1 MMRARLTG
9 SAAVSLAALLATT
22 EAVAQDRRD
31 LMDRAV
37 ITPIPADRAQL
48 FARALNLNLGAP
60 DSLWAEAVMAL
71 VQDLQTNLGDPA
83 GAQLWLRWA
92 VRYYPNL
99 RDFANP
105 GWDDAALG
113 TLDQVLVELAGAP
126 TESVATWDFTGVQ
139 LGSDGTMRL
148 NRSGLPDAVVVR
160 VESEGRLTD
169 QLSLEPGTYT
179 VRVSADGQELMA
191 FDREVLPGVTTSLN
205 IAAPVEARLAEIAAG
220 QQLARPVGGEQIPV
234 VGAGGGGFPAGLVV
248 ALLGAVGGAAFLLLG
263 GSSNGSTDGPTT
275 GGPTTGG
282 FIISFLIR

>member
-1 MMRARLTG
+1 MTLRVTG
-9 SAAVSLAALLATT
+9 SVVVCLAALLAAT
-22 EAVAQDRRD
+22 EAAAQDRRD
-31 LMDRAV
+31 LMNRAV
-37 ITPIPADRAQL
+37 ITPVPADRAQL
-48 FARALNLNLGAP
+48 FAQTLNLNLGPP

-126 TESVATWDFTGVQ
+126 TESVATWDFTGVR
-139 LGSDGTMRL
+139 LGSDGTIRL
-148 NRSGLPDAVVVR
+148 NRSGLRDAVVVR
-160 VESEGRLTD
+160 VESHGRLTD

-205 IAAPVEARLAEIAAG
+205 IAAPVAARLAEIAAG
-220 QQLARPVGGEQIPV
+220 QLAGPMGGEQIPV
-234 VGAGGGGFPAGLVV
+234 VGAGGGGFPAALVV
-248 ALLGAVGGAAFLLLG
+248 ALLGAAGGAAFLILG
-263 GSSNGSTDGPTT
+263 GSSNGSLDATTD
-275 GGPTTGG
+275 GPTTGG
-282 FIISFLIR
+282 FIIRFSIR